1 MADIELSHE
10 DWLELYGFLLEQL
23 ESRGFLD
30 VRREIETAAAAP
42 VFERENDEGEEW
54 ILKEFAGG
62 VGQRTLR
69 RKEPFEVFVAALD
82 VVKTR
87 LVELPGVA
95 TAIQE
100 NLCGPEQRVEFRV
113 DYEKQYAPRQSEMMP
128 LDRLQLIEAEQSA
141 VLEGFNAIG
150 VGLERPG
157 QR

>member
-10 DWLELYGFLLEQL
+10 DWLELYGFLLERL

-42 VFERENDEGEEW
+42 VFERENDEEEAR
-54 ILKEFAGG
+54 IKGG
-62 VGQRTLR
+62 VRQRTLR
-69 RKEPFEVFVAALD
+69 RKEPFEVFAAALD

-87 LVELPGVA
+87 LVELPAVA

-100 NLCGPEQRVEFRV
+100 NLCGPEQSVEFRV
-113 DYEKQYAPRQSEMMP
+113 DYEKQYAPRQSEIMP
-128 LDRLQLIEAEQSA
+128 LDRLQLTEAEQSA
-141 VLEGFNAIG
+141 VLKGFNAIG
-150 VGLERPG
+150 VGPERLG